1 MSNRT
6 KISSDSEYAKKFSSA
21 CVLLSALKLSSGVD
35 EKKHQSLR
43 IHGLRESEVTISP
56 KPSFPWAEN
65 RRDKE
70 AKHIVVFKSTDPEPR
85 ILGNRLLGAEAGLVR
100 QRQ

>member
-21 CVLLSALKLSSGVD
+21 CVFLSALKLSLGVD
-35 EKKHQSLR
+35 EKHQSLR
-43 IHGLRESEVTISP
+43 VHCLREGEVTISP

-65 RRDKE
+65 RREKE
-70 AKHIVVFKSTDPEPR
+70 AKHIVVFKSADPEPS
-85 ILGNRLLGAEAGLVR
+85 ILGNRLLGAEVGLVR